1 MCVCVCVW
9 VCVRGWAGVRV
20 CECASR
26 LCECMAGWVCQCTR
40 VCLYVC
46 VCVCVRVCESECS
59 WLLFFLEE
67 KSWKSWAG
75 YRAPRVVVLLQ
86 EELTRP
92 SYLRHFSRQV
102 KRNFLWEQEGFFR
115 WLCSWV
121 KEISPLHL
129 WNRPEPC
136 DYEGWSEDS
145 GRKGAI
151 NPTACQCL
159 WPHWKMSSQTKFKKD
174 KEIIAEYE
182 AQIKGEIRA
191 GESCLPSPFFLLLWL
206 SPPFLPAV
214 VNVVMHQ

>member
-1 MCVCVCVW
+1 MQKTHDRSLGGEDSPEKGMALFNRALENQPEADCRTKEAPRLLWMCVCVC

-26 LCECMAGWVCQCTR
+26 LRVCMAGWVRQCTR
-40 VCLYVC
+40 ECVT
-46 VCVCVRVCESECS
+46 VCVCVREREWEWV
-59 WLLFFLEE
+59 LLVIIFLEE
-67 KSWKSWAG
+67 KSWKSRAG

-102 KRNFLWEQEGFFR
+102 KRNFLWEREGFFR

-136 DYEGWSEDS
+136 DY
-145 GRKGAI
+145 
-151 NPTACQCL
+151 
-159 WPHWKMSSQTKFKKD
+159 
-174 KEIIAEYE
+174 
-182 AQIKGEIRA
+182 
-191 GESCLPSPFFLLLWL
+191 
-206 SPPFLPAV
+206 
-214 VNVVMHQ
+214 